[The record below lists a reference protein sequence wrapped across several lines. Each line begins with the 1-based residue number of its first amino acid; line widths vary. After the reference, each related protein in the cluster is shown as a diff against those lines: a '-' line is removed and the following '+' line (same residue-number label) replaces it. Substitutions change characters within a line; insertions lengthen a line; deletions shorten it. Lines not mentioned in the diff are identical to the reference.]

1 MLTARDS
8 CVIAATALALLAY
21 QKSSSYY
28 ARWKGARARER
39 DPLIPAQIAATDDQ
53 MDTCDD
59 GIPRR
64 IRKAET
70 GIALHAVCGDINA
83 LCGYFVTVLQLASS
97 C

>member
-8 CVIAATALALLAY
+8 CVVVATALALLAY
-21 QKSSSYY
+21 QKSATYY
-28 ARWKGARARER
+28 ARWKGARARELN
-39 DPLIPAQIAATDDQ
+39 PLIPAQIATTDDQ

-70 GIALHAVCGDINA
+70 GINIETVCLLWRRI
-83 LCGYFVTVLQLASS
+83 LQ
-97 C
+97 